1 MTDVFPIA
9 RIHPLM
15 ADLTVNRTFDEILAM
30 TDAEFEAYVSHMRQ
44 SFLRYWDDENLP
56 PRRGW
61 TWEEINDEFEQLAGF
76 DVQKM
81 WKTDTLTERRV
92 IHNTHVSTGSAVNAW
107 HASQM
112 YKTRINYR
120 ETDDGRSIYD
130 FFAKP
135 ELFARYLPYARRH
148 FLRDSFY
155 MFAVTVLGGS
165 ALRHR
170 PEIIPASAKEFVIQF
185 ARHER
190 EYGEQE
196 LLLEAKPITKHQQQ
210 YTGYNDKM
218 RTSTLMALTL
228 DEYNFLLAHGL
239 LPLITRRNILPKH
252 ETPEYEFHIRI
263 YDKGQRLFPNLF
275 RSFRIS
281 MCQYAVNFP
290 PLTAKLLYETF
301 LRHVDHATV
310 NVWDPS
316 SGWAGRLVG
325 AMSYNRQLPDGGM
338 QRFNYIGTDPNPAFY
353 KDGTSVYRVIADHY
367 NDVRIGHSLFEEPHD
382 SHVYQLGSEL
392 FHTTPHFQQLRE
404 KGDLVFTSPPYFN
417 REAYSEDENQSYKKF
432 SSYESW
438 RDGFLRPTLQNA
450 YDFLNHERYLLWN
463 IADLK
468 VGKKY
473 LPLEQDSIRIAE
485 ELGFVYKE
493 TVLMALMNMPGG
505 NRTKNVITHT
515 TETEPDVFGVS
526 TLIEHSEGEATAKN
540 YLKLDNGKLMKYEPV
555 HVFWKA

>member
-9 RIHPLM
+9 RIHPLI

-30 TDAEFEAYVSHMRQ
+30 TDAEFEAYFTHMRQ
-44 SFLRYWDDENLP
+44 SFLRYWDEENVP

-81 WKTDTLTERRV
+81 WKTDTLTGRRV

-112 YKTRINYR
+112 YKTRINYS
-120 ETDDGRSIYD
+120 EKDDGRSIYD

-155 MFAVTVLGGS
+155 MYAETVVGGTS
-165 ALRHR
+165 LRHR
-170 PEIIPASAKEFVIQF
+170 PEIVPATAKEFVMAF

-196 LLLEAKPITKHQQQ
+196 LLLEAKPAE
-210 YTGYNDKM
+210 YEFTGYNDKM
-218 RTSTLMALTL
+218 RVSKLMKLSLA
-228 DEYNFLLAHGL
+228 EYQTALAHGW

-252 ETPEYEFHIRI
+252 ECTDYELHVRI

-338 QRFNYIGTDPNPAFY
+338 QHLNYIGTDPNPAFY

-392 FHTTPHFQQLRE
+392 FHTTPHFQQLRG
-404 KGDLVFTSPPYFN
+404 KGDLVFSSPPYFN

-493 TVLMALMNMPGG
+493 TVLMALMNMPGA
-505 NRTKNVITHT
+505 NRV
-515 TETEPDVFGVS
+515 TED
-526 TLIEHSEGEATAKN
+526 GEATAKN